1 MGLDHYGKPL
11 SPKAYDI
18 MTYNSSKIT
27 VNFMVC
33 GGGSLQHEELYQRVT
48 ASGRLRLGGLL
59 FYCMV
64 NGLIEDLIKPML
76 PLLQSSKKVV

>member
-33 GGGSLQHEELYQRVT
+33 GGSLQHEELYQSVA

-59 FYCMV
+59 FYWMV
-64 NGLIEDLIKPML
+64 NGLIEELIKPML